1 MRNLLLA
8 VGFFGLFGVVV
19 VTYPSYADND
29 LVVVA
34 VVAGLLISGLV
45 GILLSGKGPGSDDS
59 EAP

>member
-19 VTYPSYADND
+19 VTYPSYAEND

-45 GILLSGKGPGSDDS
+45 GILASGKGPGSDDS